1 MNRAVI
7 DFILAEKTRTQW
19 QDHADLAPV
28 IENMLQHNFQTNK
41 ALEQKHSLPQLL
53 KLLQLTYD
61 ADEEQSLKLFST
73 LQSYCTIADPFVLA
87 QLLTQAIVS
96 NGELYPTMT
105 TEAGVGWLDWALDYK
120 QDLMKKGEVVK
131 QLWRIAKARGEDI
144 ESQAIQLIVVSLVQK
159 QEQEKN
165 SDEESTT
172 SHSQLNSRK
181 HNVYYMLHCGP
192 LADHELPLWDS
203 ESVINALVRL
213 RDGLNY
219 ESYEN
224 QLLILVNLMER
235 FFSWM
240 DSTNSGESI
249 EDLKLRVASYAK
261 IPELLVF
268 ALDTTIKYLDGRWLK
283 SEVREEVKNLANH
296 NNLNVSLLD
305 MNRERDAI
313 QYVSTSL
320 TGAQRYTD
328 SKHTTRGKS
337 LREREVPVKVGRTP
351 AEREF
356 EISDLVARCLQGH
369 DTEVIE
375 QVMRRFILHI
385 GMRVDTA
392 MVSASTLA
400 TKHAAQQR
408 DKILLTMMSE
418 NPVYRRIMISVLDV
432 DRRSASLC
440 LSLIQGMLRC
450 SVVHWSTCKNVAP
463 SAYPKELKDAIWIAQ
478 LAEQTG
484 LIPNP
489 VNQATTL
496 FPLIESRDVGLI
508 LEQCYYVLLVR
519 NADTLQAGAPAT
531 VGSTISPVA
540 TMTDGP
546 ELSLLRRV
554 IVKHASRA
562 FHLMSLFAVSSKH
575 VPVPVPVPGF
585 VDTESGSEPMTT
597 ATAIDL
603 AS

>member
-7 DFILAEKTRTQW
+7 DYILAEKTRTQW
-19 QDHADLAPV
+19 QDYADLAPV

-96 NGELYPTMT
+96 NGELYPPMT

-144 ESQAIQLIVVSLVQK
+144 EK
-159 QEQEKN
+159 
-165 SDEESTT
+165 
-172 SHSQLNSRK
+172 
-181 HNVYYMLHCGP
+181 
-192 LADHELPLWDS
+192 
-203 ESVINALVRL
+203 L

-240 DSTNSGESI
+240 DSTNSKESI

-283 SEVREEVKNLANH
+283 SEVREEVKTLANH

-337 LREREVPVKVGRTP
+337 LREREVPVKVGRTS

-392 MVSASTLA
+392 MVSASTQA
-400 TKHAAQQR
+400 AKHAAQQR

-418 NPVYRRIMISVLDV
+418 NPVYRRIMISAMGV

-450 SVVHWSTCKNVAP
+450 SVVHWSTCKNVVP

-484 LIPNP
+484 LIPDP

-519 NADTLQAGAPAT
+519 NADTLQAGVPGT
-531 VGSTISPVA
+531 SGSTISPVA

-562 FHLMSLFAVSSKH
+562 FHLMSLFAVSSKP
-575 VPVPVPVPGF
+575 VLSPVPVPVPGS

-597 ATAIDL
+597 TAIDL

>member
-7 DFILAEKTRTQW
+7 DYILAEKTRTQW
-19 QDHADLAPV
+19 QDYADLAPV

-61 ADEEQSLKLFST
+61 SDEEQSLKLFST
-73 LQSYCTIADPFVLA
+73 LQSYCTIADPLVLA

-96 NGELYPTMT
+96 NGELYPPMA
-105 TEAGVGWLDWALDYK
+105 EAGVGWMNWALDYK
-120 QDLMKKGEVVK
+120 QDLIKKGEVVK

-144 ESQAIQLIVVSLVQK
+144 ENQAIQLIVASLVQK

-165 SDEESTT
+165 TEEAPAPLNNN
-172 SHSQLNSRK
+172 QLASRK

-224 QLLILVNLMER
+224 QLLILVNLLER

-240 DSTNSGESI
+240 DSATSKESV

-261 IPELLVF
+261 VPELLIF
-268 ALDTTIKYLDGRWLK
+268 TLDTAIKYLDGRWLK
-283 SEVREEVKNLANH
+283 SEVREEVKNITNHNH

-320 TGAQRYTD
+320 TGVQRYTD
-328 SKHTTRGKS
+328 SKHNTRGKS

-369 DTEVIE
+369 DTDVIE

-392 MVSASTLA
+392 MVSASTQA
-400 TKHAAQQR
+400 AKHAAQQR

-418 NPVYRRIMISVLDV
+418 NPVYRRVMISAVNV

-450 SVVHWSTCKNVAP
+450 SVVHWSTCKNTVP

-484 LIPNP
+484 LIPDP

-519 NADTLQAGAPAT
+519 NADTLQPGAS
-531 VGSTISPVA
+531 GSTVPVA
-540 TMTDGP
+540 TMTEGP

-562 FHLMSLFAVSSKH
+562 FHLMSLFAVSSK
-575 VPVPVPVPGF
+575 PVPGPS
-585 VDTESGSEPMTT
+585 DSGPEPMTT
-597 ATAIDL
+597 TAMTTTT
-603 AS
+603 